1 MLSKFA
7 GFIQSAILLKV
18 TFLYSCFSAFFNYA
32 TGTKRHNISPV
43 CEYVFFRNFR
53 FVDLAYLKT
62 TDFNSPLFFGMQ

>member
-43 CEYVFFRNFR
+43 
-53 FVDLAYLKT
+53 
-62 TDFNSPLFFGMQ
+62 